1 MTDFGVHWILS
12 TKADGEIVWCPRQLF
27 AFRRQQL
34 ASAVAFLSSIKERR
48 IMPAP
53 ELITTDLGALWILST
68 KEDGKIAKFSCKM
81 RS

>member
-1 MTDFGVHWILS
+1 MFVIQ
-12 TKADGEIVWCPRQLF
+12 WCPRQLF